1 MRTVLRSERGQASL
15 ELVAGVPVL
24 LAATAV
30 VFQLLVLGYCS
41 SLADGAAEAGA
52 LAAAAGR
59 PVGPAVRS
67 ALPGWADGR
76 LELDRDGERLSVGL
90 RAPSPLEAIGAPLEV
105 RSGAWVRTPAGDG

>member
-1 MRTVLRSERGQASL
+1 MTVLRSESGQASL
-15 ELVAGVPVL
+15 ELVAGLPVL

-59 PVGPAVRS
+59 PVEPAVRET
-67 ALPGWADGR
+67 LPGWAKDR
-76 LELDRDGERLSVGL
+76 LELDREGQRLHIEL
-90 RAPSPLEAIGAPLEV
+90 RAPSPLEALGTPLAV
-105 RSGAWVRTPAGDG
+105 GSSVWVRTPGGDG